1 MMLDE
6 DDYYDEDE
14 EPTIEKVT
22 SYKPHEMIKI
32 QNHPSNKDNNGKSRF

>member
-14 EPTIEKVT
+14 VLTVEKVP

-32 QNHPSNKDNNGKSRF
+32 QNHPSIKDNSGKSRF